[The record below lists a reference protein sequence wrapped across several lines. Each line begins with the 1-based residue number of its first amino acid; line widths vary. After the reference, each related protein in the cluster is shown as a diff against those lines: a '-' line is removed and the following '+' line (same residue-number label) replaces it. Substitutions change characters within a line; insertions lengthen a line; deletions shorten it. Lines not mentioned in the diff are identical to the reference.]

1 MALDDPRPRVVF
13 DCMIYLQATV
23 SEFGPA
29 AALLRLV
36 ESNKVSLFVSHEIIC
51 EVSDALSRPKIRG
64 RNPDITDERVD
75 ALITRISEMATMI
88 DDVPRHFT
96 YVRDQK
102 DEKYINVAVEAR
114 ADYLVSRDKDLLDL
128 MTGYTDECKDFRR
141 RFRPL
146 RVLMPEEF
154 LRIVEPR
161 TID

>member
-36 ESNKVSLFVSHEIIC
+36 DSNKVSLFVSHEIIC

-75 ALITRISEMATMI
+75 ALITRISEMATI
-88 DDVPRHFT
+88 G
-96 YVRDQK
+96 
-102 DEKYINVAVEAR
+102 
-114 ADYLVSRDKDLLDL
+114 DYD
-128 MTGYTDECKDFRR
+128 
-141 RFRPL
+141 
-146 RVLMPEEF
+146 
-154 LRIVEPR
+154 
-161 TID
+161 